1 MNGVRAPSLNLAFFG
16 VIAIMAA
23 HQGEHVA
30 QVVQKDAAAENCPQ
44 DCRGLLGSVFDIEEV
59 HFAYN
64 TLLLAALAGL
74 WLAYGMWRAEWR
86 GRLVPWLAL
95 TVGIFVVQGYHVVE
109 HVAKIAQWLDNGQ
122 VSPTP
127 GLLGQLLDPPRGQ
140 NFSLVE
146 LHFAL
151 NTAVF
156 VLVLVGYFGFR
167 LYRGLELGR
176 RSLAWAPAPVVA
188 LALAGSAAAAWERQ
202 TPTVRLDVGEHRG
215 PLILD
220 HAQKLVGEPGAVV
233 RGGIRVTSSGVTV
246 RDVTVVGGETG
257 ISVENARGVI
267 LDRVRVVGA
276 RLDGISLRRSS
287 ARIYDCVVE
296 EPRGRYVQGV
306 DVSFAIDMPPTLVD
320 GCRIEGGLE
329 GIVIHS
335 AKVALE
341 DNRVRDTTLRGITV
355 TEMSMGSVHDN
366 DVEGAIGVGIFCG
379 DYSHCSIERN
389 RVAGTRPDRA
399 SDNLLRDGI
408 GILAHF
414 GAVAQLDDNEL
425 VGNRR
430 AVEAFYKAQLRG
442 SR

>member
-1 MNGVRAPSLNLAFFG
+1 MKGVRAPSLSLAFFA

-30 QVVQKDAAAENCPQ
+30 QVVQKDAAAENCPR

-74 WLAYGMWRAEWR
+74 WLAYGMWRPEWR
-86 GRLVPWLAL
+86 RRPVPWLAL
-95 TVGIFVVQGYHVVE
+95 TTGIFVVQGYHVVE
-109 HVAKIAQWLDNGQ
+109 HVAKIAQWLDNGR

-127 GLLGQLLDPPRGQ
+127 GLLGQLLDPPRDQ

-146 LHFAL
+146 LHFVL

-156 VLVLVGYFGFR
+156 VCVLVGYFGFR

-176 RSLAWAPAPVVA
+176 RSIAWAPATVIA

-202 TPTVRLDVGEHRG
+202 TPTLRLEAGEHPG
-215 PLILD
+215 PLVLD
-220 HAQKLVGEPGAVV
+220 RAQKVIGEPGAVV
-233 RGGIRVTSSGVTV
+233 RGGIRVTASGVTV
-246 RDVTVVGGETG
+246 RDVTVVGGENG

-267 LDRVRVVGA
+267 LDGVRVVGA
-276 RLDGISLRRSS
+276 KLDAISLRRSS

-296 EPRGRYVQGV
+296 APRGKHVQGV
-306 DVSFAIDMPPTLVD
+306 DVSFAIDLPPTLVD

-341 DNRVRDTTLRGITV
+341 DNQVRDTTLRGITV
-355 TEMSMGSVHDN
+355 TEMSMASVSEN
-366 DVEGAIGVGIFCG
+366 EVEDALGVGIFCG
-379 DYSHCSIERN
+379 DYSHCRIEGN

-414 GAVAQLDDNEL
+414 GAIAELDDNEL

-430 AVEAFYKAQLRG
+430 PVDAFYKAELR